1 MKAVLI
7 GIIAF
12 SLIAKILI
20 HADLDKK
27 HKRFEGLGPPGML
40 NPYYFIPYW
49 NDVEQRFQKQKN
61 VCNLLYYAALISIAL
76 VVLYSVITGT
86 RLHELS
92 R

>member
-40 NPYYFIPYW
+40 NPYYFIP
-49 NDVEQRFQKQKN
+49 
-61 VCNLLYYAALISIAL
+61 
-76 VVLYSVITGT
+76 
-86 RLHELS
+86 
-92 R
+92 